1 MTKIQ
6 LAKACRVSL
15 PTIGSWIGKGCPH
28 STGKDGRN
36 RFDLKAIQR
45 WRKDNLIARPPQK
58 PRPPGAPSYAA
69 ARARKESALASL
81 RELQLEERTGT
92 LVRRDAVSKAV
103 FASNRAIRDQFMN
116 LPARVSGLVAAE
128 TNQHKCFEI
137 LANEVRQIL
146 EDLSA

>member
-1 MTKIQ
+1 MNKTQ
-6 LAKACRVSL
+6 LAAACKVSVVSVS
-15 PTIGSWIGKGCPH
+15 SWIGKGCPH
-28 STGKDGRN
+28 FKGEDGRN
-36 RFDLKAIQR
+36 RFDLKQVRR
-45 WRKDNLIARPPQK
+45 WRKDSLIARPTPTAA
-58 PRPPGAPSYAA
+58 APSYSE

-81 RELQLEERTGT
+81 RELQLQERTGE

>member
-1 MTKIQ
+1 MNKIQ
-6 LAKACRVSL
+6 LAAACQVSVV
-15 PTIGSWIGKGCPH
+15 TVSSWISKGCPH
-28 STGKDGRN
+28 TRDARGRYHFN
-36 RFDLKAIQR
+36 QQAVQA
-45 WRKDNLIARPPQK
+45 WRKHNLIARPPQK
-58 PRPPGAPSYAA
+58 PRPPVAPSYAA

-81 RELQLEERTGT
+81 RELQLQERTGE

>member
-1 MTKIQ
+1 MNKTQ
-6 LAKACRVSL
+6 LAAACQVSVV
-15 PTIGSWIGKGCPH
+15 TVSSWVSKGCPH
-28 STGKDGRN
+28 STGKGGRN
-36 RFDLKAIQR
+36 RFDLKQVRR
-45 WRKDNLIARPPQK
+45 WRKDSLIARPTPTAA
-58 PRPPGAPSYAA
+58 APSYSE

-81 RELQLEERTGT
+81 RELQLQERTGE